1 MRSPSS
7 SRVLLGFFLGAMSA
21 SLVAASCGARSEL
34 LIEAPDASVD
44 AAIDRNVVDVRDAQD
59 VVDVQDTLPPIDVK
73 PQSDVNKQDCPTGE
87 TYIYLITTS
96 YELYAFYPPDNR
108 FIFIGKIACPG
119 QGTATPFSMA
129 VDRKGVAYIVY
140 NDGRLFR
147 VSTLTA
153 ACVATT
159 YAPNQLEAT
168 TFGMGFSSEQGGAT
182 ENLYIASDNATANDA
197 GLHNLLGKIDTTAY
211 KLSKVGDLS
220 STVGRAE
227 LTGTG
232 AGGLFAFYDNGND
245 AYIGQIDKTNAK
257 LSGESKL
264 PGVQMG
270 QGWAFAFWGG
280 DFYLFTAPN
289 GQSLVTRFR
298 PSDNSVVEVARLSSI
313 IVGAGVSTCAP
324 QQ

>member
-1 MRSPSS
+1 MRKGSS
-7 SRVLLGFFLGAMSA
+7 LRGLLGLSLGALSA
-21 SLVAASCGARSEL
+21 CAILAACGARSEL
-34 LIEAPDASVD
+34 WVDPPDASILAD
-44 AAIDRNVVDVRDAQD
+44 ATAFRADSSDARD
-59 VVDVQDTLPPIDVK
+59 VVDSADVLPPIDVK
-73 PQSDVNKQDCPTGE
+73 PQPDANKQDCPTGE

-119 QGTATPFSMA
+119 QGSATPFSMA

-147 VSTLTA
+147 VSTLSA

-159 YAPNQLEAT
+159 YVANQLGAT
-168 TFGMGFSSEQGGAT
+168 TFGMGFSSDQGGAT
-182 ENLYIASDNATANDA
+182 ESLYVATDT
-197 GLHNLLGKIDTTAY
+197 GTKFLGKIDTKAFT
-211 KLSKVGDLS
+211 LNKVGDFS
-220 STVGRAE
+220 STIGRAE

-232 AGGLFAFYDNGND
+232 SGGLFAFYDDGVSS
-245 AYIGQIDKTNAK
+245 YIGQIDKTNAK
-257 LSGESKL
+257 LTGESKL
-264 PGVQMG
+264 QGVQMG

-289 GQSLVTRFR
+289 GQSLVTRYR
-298 PSDNSVVEVARLSSI
+298 PSNNSVVEVARLSSV

-324 QQ
+324 QE

>member
-1 MRSPSS
+1 MRKASTL
-7 SRVLLGFFLGAMSA
+7 RVLLGLSLGACSA
-21 SLVAASCGARSEL
+21 SAILASCGARSEL
-34 LIEAPDASVD
+34 GIDSPDASV
-44 AAIDRNVVDVRDAQD
+44 VVDATADRADVVDARD

-73 PQSDVNKQDCPTGE
+73 PQPDANKQDCPVGE

-108 FIFIGKIACPG
+108 FIFIGKIQCPG
-119 QGTATPFSMA
+119 QGSTTPFSMA

-159 YAPNQLEAT
+159 YTPNQLGAT
-168 TFGMGFSSEQGGAT
+168 TFGMGFSSDQGGTTESLYVAT
-182 ENLYIASDNATANDA
+182 DQDTKF
-197 GLHNLLGKIDTTAY
+197 LGKIDTKAY
-211 KLSKVGDLS
+211 TLNKVGNFS
-220 STVGRAE
+220 STIGRAE

-232 AGGLFAFYDNGND
+232 GGGLYAFYDDGVS

-257 LSGESKL
+257 LTGESKL
-264 PGVQMG
+264 QGVQMG

-280 DFYLFTAPN
+280 DFYLFTAPS
-289 GQSLVTRFR
+289 GQSLVTRYR
-298 PSDNSVVEVARLSSI
+298 PSTNSVVEVARLSSV

-324 QQ
+324 QE